1 MACFYYTFNWIQIL
15 RISYTLNFR
24 AIFDAESLMPDLQ
37 YNFTHDI
44 SQDQDQNTQD
54 QDQDTQDQDQD
65 TQDQEQD
72 TQDQDQDTQDQK
84 QDTQDQEQDTQD
96 QDQDTQNQKQDTQD
110 QKQDTQDQDQDTQD
124 QEQDTQDQDQ
134 DKKVQVAP
142 ADDYLGLR
150 RNRNEWHKDE
160 QDEIWQTLTGSS
172 KHSSLAGFL

>member
-1 MACFYYTFNWIQIL
+1 MFFYYNFNWIQIL

-54 QDQDTQDQDQD
+54 QDQDTQDQD
-65 TQDQEQD
+65 
-72 TQDQDQDTQDQK
+72 